1 MEITITKKD
10 IVWSYVG
17 QFFNIAAGFLTLP
30 LILHMLSTEEIAMNY
45 LMLSVSTL
53 VALMDFGFTPQI
65 NRLVSYVYSGATA
78 LSKEGYRVEHSDEV
92 CYSLL
97 FKLIKVTKKI
107 FNRISLIALLLLLT
121 FGTWYMY
128 SVTEGFTN
136 VDNSLLIWA
145 VFSFSTYFTIY
156 YKYYD
161 ALLVG
166 RGFIKESKKTVLY
179 SKVFN
184 IVLVF
189 VLLLCGIGL
198 LGVCIANLLSPF
210 LGRAMAHYYFYDKDT
225 KEQLSGVKVEQKEE
239 KEIFDAIWY
248 NAKKTGINFIGTY
261 CTRQFGMF
269 ISGLF
274 LSAQVIAS
282 YGLMMQ
288 LVSILSTISST
299 MLNTYLPKII
309 SFRISGDRENTIKT
323 FSFTIVVYQLLF
335 IIGAITIVLLG
346 PWALCLIRSNAS
358 LPAMSILL
366 LFIIINFLEE
376 HHSNFAIFIT
386 TGNIIP
392 FVPAALI
399 SGVLICLGDYLM
411 LMFTDLGLFGI
422 VFVQGIIQLAYN
434 NWRWPKWVFNEYQ
447 ISLFKFQKIGF
458 VELYCASKKMKSRYQ
473 VSKVPKM

>member
-1 MEITITKKD
+1 MEIGISKRD
-10 IVWSYVG
+10 VIWSYIG
-17 QFFNIAAGFLTLP
+17 QFFNIAAGFITLP

-65 NRLVSYVYSGATA
+65 NRLVSYVYSGATT
-78 LSKEGYRVEHSDEV
+78 LSKEGFTEEHSENV
-92 CYSLL
+92 CYPLL

-107 FNRISLIALLLLLT
+107 FIRISLIALLLLLT

-128 SVTEGFTN
+128 GVTDGFTN
-136 VDNSLLIWA
+136 VGNSLLIWA
-145 VFSFSTYFTIY
+145 IFSFSTYFTIY

-166 RGFIKESKKTVLY
+166 RGYIKESKKTVLY
-179 SKVFN
+179 SKIFN

-189 VLLLCGIGL
+189 VLLLCGVGL

-210 LGRAMAHYYFYDKDT
+210 LGRAMAHYYFYDKET
-225 KEQLSGVKVEQKEE
+225 RKQLSGIKVEREEE

-274 LSAQVIAS
+274 LSSSVIAS

-299 MLNTYLPKII
+299 MMNTYLPKII
-309 SFRISGDRENTIKT
+309 SFRISGDRENTVKT

-335 IIGAITIVLLG
+335 IIGAATILLLG
-346 PWALCLIRSNAS
+346 PWALNLIRSNAV
-358 LPAMSILL
+358 LPTLPILL
-366 LFIIINFLEE
+366 LYLSVAFLEE
-376 HHSNFAIFIT
+376 HHSNYAIFIT
-386 TGNIIP
+386 TGNVIP

-399 SGVLICLGDYLM
+399 SGAFICLGDFFVLK
-411 LMFTDLGLFGI
+411 FTNLGLLGI
-422 VFVQGIIQLAYN
+422 VLVQCIVQLAYN
-434 NWRWPKWVFNEYQ
+434 NWRWPKWVLGEYH
-447 ISLFKFQKIGF
+447 ISLLNFQKTGF
-458 VELYCASKKMKSRYQ
+458 GELYKISKNLANKL
-473 VSKVPKM
+473 VSS

>member
-1 MEITITKKD
+1 MEIGISKRD
-10 IVWSYVG
+10 VIWSYLG
-17 QFFNIAAGFLTLP
+17 HFFNIAAGFITLP

-65 NRLVSYVYSGATA
+65 NRLVSYVYSGATT
-78 LSKEGYRVEHSDEV
+78 LSKEGYTEEHSDEV
-92 CYSLL
+92 CYPLL

-121 FGTWYMY
+121 FGSWYMY
-128 SVTEGFTN
+128 GVTEGYTN
-136 VDNSLLIWA
+136 VDNSLLIWV

-166 RGFIKESKKTVLY
+166 RGYIKESKKTILY
-179 SKVFN
+179 SKIFN
-184 IVLVF
+184 IILVF
-189 VLLLCGIGL
+189 ALLLCGAGL

-210 LGRAMAHYYFYDKDT
+210 LGRAMAHYYFYDKNT
-225 KEQLSGVKVEQKEE
+225 RERLLGIQVEPKEE

-274 LSAQVIAS
+274 LSAPVVAS

-335 IIGAITIVLLG
+335 IIGASTIVLFG
-346 PWALCLIRSNAS
+346 PWALNVIRSNAI
-358 LPAMSILL
+358 LPTLPILL
-366 LFIIINFLEE
+366 LYLSVAFLEE
-376 HHSNFAIFIT
+376 HHSNFAIFIST
-386 TGNIIP
+386 SNRIP
-392 FVPAALI
+392 FVPAALT
-399 SGVLICLGDYLM
+399 SGVLICLGDFLI
-411 LMFTDLGLFGI
+411 LKLTDLGLLGI
-422 VFVQGIIQLAYN
+422 ILVQGIVQLAYN
-434 NWRWPKWVFNEYQ
+434 NWHWPKRVLNEYNITLFSFVITGFKELLKYSKTA
-447 ISLFKFQKIGF
+447 ISSIKI
-458 VELYCASKKMKSRYQ
+458 K
-473 VSKVPKM
+473 